1 MTTTA
6 EQLAAWA
13 SGYRPTATDRDLAR
27 RALHDTVAVTLAAVD
42 SRMTDLTSDLP
53 AAARWAAVGHVL
65 DFDDLHLA
73 STAHISVVC
82 VPATLAVGGDERAY
96 LAGAGVM
103 ARLGTAL
110 GWQHYAAGWHVTC
123 TAGAPA
129 AAVAAGVA
137 LGLSEEQL
145 AHAIALA
152 VPQAGGVQAAFG
164 SDGKA
169 LQVGLAADAG
179 VRAAKLAAAGATAD
193 PAALDQWL
201 RLVGAGGQVEV
212 SGPAVPCG
220 LAIKIFPCCYALQRP
235 IAALREQMPDVV
247 AADVVGIVVRTPAS
261 AGQPLHHHRPQTGL
275 QGKFSLEYALAAAL
289 LDPFPGF
296 ASFTDDAVRRP
307 EARRLVEL
315 VDVRTEPGG
324 EGLLHGTFEVDVQ
337 LRDGS
342 SRHASLA
349 LPPGAP
355 QRPPTELEF
364 AEKLAACGA
373 SEVSTVDWQQA
384 AGLLAA
390 RLPGRAS

>member
-73 STAHISVVC
+73 STAHISVVS

-137 LGLSEEQL
+137 LGLSEERL
-145 AHAIALA
+145 AHAMAL
-152 VPQAGGVQAAFG
+152 
-164 SDGKA
+164 
-169 LQVGLAADAG
+169 
-179 VRAAKLAAAGATAD
+179 
-193 PAALDQWL
+193 
-201 RLVGAGGQVEV
+201 
-212 SGPAVPCG
+212 
-220 LAIKIFPCCYALQRP
+220 
-235 IAALREQMPDVV
+235 
-247 AADVVGIVVRTPAS
+247 
-261 AGQPLHHHRPQTGL
+261 
-275 QGKFSLEYALAAAL
+275 
-289 LDPFPGF
+289 
-296 ASFTDDAVRRP
+296 
-307 EARRLVEL
+307 
-315 VDVRTEPGG
+315 
-324 EGLLHGTFEVDVQ
+324 
-337 LRDGS
+337 
-342 SRHASLA
+342 
-349 LPPGAP
+349 
-355 QRPPTELEF
+355 
-364 AEKLAACGA
+364 
-373 SEVSTVDWQQA
+373 
-384 AGLLAA
+384 
-390 RLPGRAS
+390 